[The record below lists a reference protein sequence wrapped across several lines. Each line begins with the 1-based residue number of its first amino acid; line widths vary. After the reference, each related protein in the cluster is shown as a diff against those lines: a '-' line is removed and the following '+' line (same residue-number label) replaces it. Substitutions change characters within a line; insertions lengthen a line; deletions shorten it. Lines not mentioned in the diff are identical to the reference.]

1 MNGADAWLRKI
12 ADQYPS
18 VLETKDLIEIGL
30 YKTNQS
36 ASQARK
42 RGIAP
47 PFFDNEGRGYIY
59 PKEALIEWLKNRK
72 QSHERQKKKG
82 PYSKHRIGGL

>member
-47 PFFDNEGRGYIY
+47 PFFDIEGRGYIY

-72 QSHERQKKKG
+72 QSH
-82 PYSKHRIGGL
+82 